1 MSTID
6 ARKNQLA
13 LEGAQRVL
21 AELEQ
26 DVKSRTASNQAT
38 ISLAEEKRNK
48 ANLAMEQAQG
58 NIDKMRVIA
67 PMDGLVAL
75 EKNEGSTGGFFFS
88 GMSLPEY
95 REGDQVEPGRTV
107 GQVID
112 PNGMELVAKVG
123 ELERNRIKEGQ
134 SVDIQLDALP
144 GTMFHGTVKNVAGNN
159 ARRFWDDDTTT
170 KFEVSVTLA
179 SADPRMRPGLTAHV
193 SINSDPRKNVL
204 YVPRQALFLKD
215 NKRVVYVRSAPRA
228 GRHSVMATIASTPS
242 LRALRGYQQW
252 LPDLQLGWQNLL
264 LHRLRSL
271 LTMLGMIFGVAA
283 VVSMLS
289 IGAGARQKVMAM
301 IEQMG
306 VHNLIVEA
314 KETTEWQA
322 HQKVRKIS
330 QGLTF
335 QDYRVIRDDVADVI
349 AGTPRK
355 RMTPSKTLPKSQL
368 DPPTIYGVDPVY
380 MNIAGLHIL
389 QGRFFT
395 DNEQTGAAP
404 VCVLG
409 AAARSSLF
417 GSADPIGQYVKAN
430 ETWFRVIGVV
440 SPQLSSQTEVAGVPS
455 QDVNNIMYVP
465 LNSAILRL
473 EDNYSDVRDEID
485 GIYLNIRESAD
496 MSSVA
501 QVVRAILDS
510 SHHSA
515 GDFSVIVPAELLAEQ
530 RRTERLFNAVMVAI
544 ASISLLVGGIGIM
557 NIMLA
562 SILERTREIGVRR
575 AVGARQ
581 RDIIRQFVVEA
592 VLISFMGGSFG
603 IAFGFIMSRLI
614 AWLAGWSTIVT
625 ASSILLAF
633 LVSITVGLVFG
644 IYPAVKAARL
654 DPVEAIRYE

>member
-1 MSTID
+1 MATS
-6 ARKNQLA
+6 
-13 LEGAQRVL
+13 
-21 AELEQ
+21 
-26 DVKSRTASNQAT
+26 TASTA
-38 ISLAEEKRNK
+38 S
-48 ANLAMEQAQG
+48 
-58 NIDKMRVIA
+58 V
-67 PMDGLVAL
+67 
-75 EKNEGSTGGFFFS
+75 
-88 GMSLPEY
+88 
-95 REGDQVEPGRTV
+95 RT
-107 GQVID
+107 
-112 PNGMELVAKVG
+112 
-123 ELERNRIKEGQ
+123 
-134 SVDIQLDALP
+134 
-144 GTMFHGTVKNVAGNN
+144 F
-159 ARRFWDDDTTT
+159 
-170 KFEVSVTLA
+170 
-179 SADPRMRPGLTAHV
+179 
-193 SINSDPRKNVL
+193 
-204 YVPRQALFLKD
+204 
-215 NKRVVYVRSAPRA
+215 
-228 GRHSVMATIASTPS
+228 
-242 LRALRGYQQW
+242 QQW
-252 LPDLQLGWQNLL
+252 LPDLHLGLQNLL
-264 LHRLRSL
+264 LHRLRSM

-289 IGAGARQKVMAM
+289 IGAGARQKVMAL

-330 QGLTF
+330 PGLTF
-335 QDYRVIRDDVADVI
+335 QDYRVIRDDVGDVI
-349 AGTPRK
+349 AATPRK
-355 RMTPSKTLPKSQL
+355 RMTPTKTIPKSQL
-368 DPPTIYGVDPVY
+368 DPPTIYGVDPIY
-380 MNIAGLHIL
+380 LNIAGLHVL
-389 QGRFFT
+389 NGRFFT
-395 DNEQTGAAP
+395 DDDETHAAP

-417 GSADPIGQYVKAN
+417 GSADPVGQYVKTN

-440 SPQLSSQTEVAGVPS
+440 SPQLSSQTDVPGILS
-455 QDVNNIMYVP
+455 QDANNIMYVP
-465 LNSAILRL
+465 LNSALLRL
-473 EDNYSDVRDEID
+473 EDTYSDVRDEID

-496 MSSVA
+496 MTSVA

-530 RRTERLFNAVMVAI
+530 KRTERLFNAVMVAI

-592 VLISFMGGSFG
+592 VLISFLGGSFG
-603 IAFGFIMSRLI
+603 IVFGFIMSRLI

-633 LVSITVGLVFG
+633 MVSITVGLVFG